1 MAVGDVNKDRH
12 PDLVVT
18 SPRSLPVT
26 ILLGQGDGRLAQMP
40 AGAFAVPESPDEM
53 ALGDVN
59 SDGNV
64 DLALASHDSYRVVL
78 LFGDGRGGF
87 RLAPNSPI
95 VMKDGRQPHT
105 HGLGIADFNGDG
117 KADLVSVNSND
128 DNDVAVVLG
137 DGQGR
142 FIRAVGSPFAVGPVL
157 VRSPSATS
165 TPTARWTWW
174 SRATGFSNG
183 SRPVEASGLTALFGD
198 GRGGFR
204 RAAVPLRTGHTWFV
218 AIGDVN
224 GDRNPDLVATHGDA
238 PLLSVLLGD
247 GRGSLHPRRS
257 GSPFDLGHKAWYAGL
272 VDLNRDGNS
281 DIVAAAD
288 SGVRALLGDGR
299 GAFAQAPG
307 SPFATGKGTWRLA
320 VADVNA
326 DGHSDVATS
335 NLESDSV
342 TVLVGQ

>member
-1 MAVGDVNKDRH
+1 
-12 PDLVVT
+12 
-18 SPRSLPVT
+18 
-26 ILLGQGDGRLAQMP
+26 MP
-40 AGAFAVPESPDEM
+40 AAAAAVPESASEL

-59 SDGNV
+59 GDGNL
-64 DLALASHDSYRVVL
+64 DLALASHESYRVVL
-78 LFGDGRGGF
+78 LLGDGRGRF

-105 HGLGIADFNGDG
+105 HGLAIADVNGDG
-117 KADLVSVNSND
+117 KADLVTVNSND
-128 DNDVAVVLG
+128 DNDVAVALG
-137 DGQGR
+137 NGQGG
-142 FIRAVGSPFAVGPVL
+142 FSRAVGLPFAVGPGPYPLALGDLDGDGKVDM
-157 VRSPSATS
+157 VVTS
-165 TPTARWTWW
+165 
-174 SRATGFSNG
+174 TGFSNG
-183 SRPVEASGLTALFGD
+183 SRPAEVSGLTALFGD

-247 GRGSLHPRRS
+247 GQGIFTEAG